1 MRLSHEQFMK
11 RIWVIYGAFSFSA
24 WLINALIYHF
34 PGNPYLQLTPKFMIA
49 CVQLGFIAY
58 GLNLYWGAEAQ
69 TVRLIQEISK
79 WVLFF
84 TFYFGGMVFLQYTP
98 FPVIDQHLVWLDAI
112 LHVNVGYIV
121 TQMHAYPGLWHFF
134 NKIYYS
140 LDIEIV
146 LAPLLVMI
154 FRRYIFLREYYAYLL
169 ISTAIGLGIYYFFPT
184 TAPASV
190 FSSPYFTAEQY
201 ATGIK
206 FNELHHYIVP
216 STAEGGMVSF
226 PSFHVI
232 WAWFS
237 MYLLRWFRW
246 LFIVLFCFNTLL
258 AMSCVLLGWHYL
270 IDIFGSVAVIALTHW
285 IYATYVAEST
295 SPRLA
300 MEIK

>member
-1 MRLSHEQFMK
+1 MR
-11 RIWVIYGAFSFSA
+11 RIWVVYGAICLGA
-24 WLINALIYHF
+24 WLINALIYRY
-34 PGNPYLQLTPKFMIA
+34 PGNPYLEIA
-49 CVQLGFIAY
+49 PAFVIGLVQLALIAHGFYI
-58 GLNLYWGAEAQ
+58 YWGAEAQ
-69 TVRLIQEISK
+69 TVRLIREVLK
-79 WVLFF
+79 WLLFF
-84 TFYFGGMVFLQYTP
+84 TFYFGGITFLQFTP
-98 FPVIDQHLVWLDAI
+98 FPVIDHYLVWIDSL
-112 LHVNVGYIV
+112 LHVDVGNIV

-146 LAPLLVMI
+146 LAPLLVII

-169 ISTAIGLGIYYFFPT
+169 ISTAIGVGIYYFFPT
-184 TAPASV
+184 VAPASM
-190 FSSPYFTAEQY
+190 FSSPYFTPEQH

-206 FNELHHYIVP
+206 FNEIHHYIVP
-216 STAEGGMVSF
+216 STAEGGMISF

-258 AMSCVLLGWHYL
+258 VLSCVLLGWHYL

-285 IYATYVAEST
+285 IYAQYVAKPT
-295 SPRLA
+295 SHQLA
-300 MEIK
+300 MEI